1 MVFHYSINSGYVQ
14 EDDIVDHHHFIP
26 CKDYDR
32 IIMNKVNSITNLDL
46 LTESIQQDQL
56 EQINNTSLKMK
67 RIMLVE
73 DEDDIVL
80 LFRII
85 LESDVGL
92 KVDSYT
98 DPFAALNNF
107 KSGLYD
113 LILIDIAKPKMDGF
127 ELYYKIRKLDDRVK
141 ICFLTAGEM
150 YNEKIRKEAAFPDVN
165 GFIRKPIANQNL
177 IQQVKEI
184 LEIQ

>member
-1 MVFHYSINSGYVQ
+1 
-14 EDDIVDHHHFIP
+14 
-26 CKDYDR
+26 
-32 IIMNKVNSITNLDL
+32 MNKVNSITNLDL
-46 LTESIQQDQL
+46 LTESMQQDQL

-73 DEDDIVL
+73 DEDDILL

-85 LESDVGL
+85 LESGMGL

-107 KSGLYD
+107 KSRLYD
-113 LILIDIAKPKMDGF
+113 LIMIDIAMPKMDGF

-150 YNEKIRKEAAFPDVN
+150 YNEKIRKEAPFPDAN
-165 GFIRKPIANQNL
+165 GFIRKPISNQDL

>member
-1 MVFHYSINSGYVQ
+1 
-14 EDDIVDHHHFIP
+14 
-26 CKDYDR
+26 
-32 IIMNKVNSITNLDL
+32 MNKVNSITNLDL

-98 DPFAALNNF
+98 DPFAA
-107 KSGLYD
+107 S
-113 LILIDIAKPKMDGF
+113 
-127 ELYYKIRKLDDRVK
+127 E
-141 ICFLTAGEM
+141 
-150 YNEKIRKEAAFPDVN
+150 
-165 GFIRKPIANQNL
+165 
-177 IQQVKEI
+177 
-184 LEIQ
+184 

>member
-1 MVFHYSINSGYVQ
+1 MVFHYSINSGYVE
-14 EDDIVDHHHFIP
+14 EDEIVDHHHFIP

-32 IIMNKVNSITNLDL
+32 IILNKVNSITNLDL
-46 LTESIQQDQL
+46 LTESIQHDQL
-56 EQINNTSLKMK
+56 EQINNTSLNMK

-85 LESDVGL
+85 LESGVGL

-113 LILIDIAKPKMDGF
+113 LIMIDIAMPKMDGF
-127 ELYYKIRKLDDRVK
+127 KLYYKIRKLDDRV
-141 ICFLTAGEM
+141 
-150 YNEKIRKEAAFPDVN
+150 
-165 GFIRKPIANQNL
+165 QNMFFNSR
-177 IQQVKEI
+177 
-184 LEIQ
+184 

>member
-1 MVFHYSINSGYVQ
+1 
-14 EDDIVDHHHFIP
+14 
-26 CKDYDR
+26 
-32 IIMNKVNSITNLDL
+32 
-46 LTESIQQDQL
+46 
-56 EQINNTSLKMK
+56 MK

-85 LESDVGL
+85 LESGVGL

-113 LILIDIAKPKMDGF
+113 LIMIDIAMPKMDGF
-127 ELYYKIRKLDDRVK
+127 KLYYKIRKLDDRV
-141 ICFLTAGEM
+141 
-150 YNEKIRKEAAFPDVN
+150 
-165 GFIRKPIANQNL
+165 QNMFFNSR
-177 IQQVKEI
+177 
-184 LEIQ
+184 

>member
-1 MVFHYSINSGYVQ
+1 MLGNWIFSYSVYTNLEEEVL
-14 EDDIVDHHHFIP
+14 VRHHHYIA
-26 CKDYDR
+26 CKDYDKT
-32 IIMNKVNSITNLDL
+32 ITKKINSLRNLDFSSQL
-46 LTESIQQDQL
+46 IQQDQL
-56 EQINNTSLKMK
+56 EQVKKKSLKTK

-85 LESDVGL
+85 LESGVGL

-113 LILIDIAKPKMDGF
+113 LIMIDIAMPKMDGF
-127 ELYYKIRKLDDRVK
+127 KLYYKIRKLDDRV
-141 ICFLTAGEM
+141 
-150 YNEKIRKEAAFPDVN
+150 
-165 GFIRKPIANQNL
+165 QNMFFNSR
-177 IQQVKEI
+177 
-184 LEIQ
+184 

>member
-1 MVFHYSINSGYVQ
+1 
-14 EDDIVDHHHFIP
+14 
-26 CKDYDR
+26 
-32 IIMNKVNSITNLDL
+32 MNKVNSITNLDL
-46 LTESIQQDQL
+46 LTESIQHDQL
-56 EQINNTSLKMK
+56 EQSNNTSLNMK

-107 KSGLYD
+107 KSG
-113 LILIDIAKPKMDGF
+113 
-127 ELYYKIRKLDDRVK
+127 V
-141 ICFLTAGEM
+141 
-150 YNEKIRKEAAFPDVN
+150 V
-165 GFIRKPIANQNL
+165 
-177 IQQVKEI
+177 
-184 LEIQ
+184 

>member
-1 MVFHYSINSGYVQ
+1 
-14 EDDIVDHHHFIP
+14 
-26 CKDYDR
+26 
-32 IIMNKVNSITNLDL
+32 MNKVNSITNLDL

-98 DPFAALNNF
+98 DPFAVL
-107 KSGLYD
+107 
-113 LILIDIAKPKMDGF
+113 
-127 ELYYKIRKLDDRVK
+127 
-141 ICFLTAGEM
+141 
-150 YNEKIRKEAAFPDVN
+150 
-165 GFIRKPIANQNL
+165 
-177 IQQVKEI
+177 
-184 LEIQ
+184 

>member
-1 MVFHYSINSGYVQ
+1 MPLSSIDY
-14 EDDIVDHHHFIP
+14 DDLEKRDLDQHHHYIA

-32 IIMNKVNSITNLDL
+32 TIMTKLNFVRNVDV
-46 LTESIQQDQL
+46 LTESIKKDQSEEVYNSAL
-56 EQINNTSLKMK
+56 ENK

-85 LESDVGL
+85 LQPGVGL

-107 KSGLYD
+107 KSG
-113 LILIDIAKPKMDGF
+113 
-127 ELYYKIRKLDDRVK
+127 V
-141 ICFLTAGEM
+141 
-150 YNEKIRKEAAFPDVN
+150 V
-165 GFIRKPIANQNL
+165 
-177 IQQVKEI
+177 
-184 LEIQ
+184 

>member
-1 MVFHYSINSGYVQ
+1 M
-14 EDDIVDHHHFIP
+14 
-26 CKDYDR
+26 
-32 IIMNKVNSITNLDL
+32 L
-46 LTESIQQDQL
+46 L
-56 EQINNTSLKMK
+56 
-67 RIMLVE
+67 E

-85 LESDVGL
+85 LESGVGL

-113 LILIDIAKPKMDGF
+113 LIMIDIAMPKMDGF
-127 ELYYKIRKLDDRVK
+127 KLYYKIRKLDDRVK

-150 YNEKIRKEAAFPDVN
+150 YNEKIRKEAAFPDAN
-165 GFIRKPIANQNL
+165 GFIRKPIANQDL